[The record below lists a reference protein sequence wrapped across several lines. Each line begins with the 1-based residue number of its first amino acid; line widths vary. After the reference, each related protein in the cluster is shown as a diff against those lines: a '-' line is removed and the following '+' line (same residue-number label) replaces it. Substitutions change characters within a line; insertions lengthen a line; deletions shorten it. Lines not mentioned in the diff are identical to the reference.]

1 MHSIAD
7 IDWRAPTVAGAAWF
21 AQVKGV
27 EVGYVTKTVFPYGRW
42 RAAVMPWVGRELSC
56 YAASEDQARYFVE
69 RYLSHHMPDVA
80 ALAEARKAAKDDQFP
95 PLPRKP
101 KGLDDRS

>member
-7 IDWRAPTVAGAAWF
+7 IDWREPTVAGAAWF

-27 EVGYVTKTVFPYGRW
+27 DVGYVTRTAFPDGRW
-42 RAAVMPWVGRELSC
+42 RAVVVPWADRDLSC

-69 RYLSHHMPDVA
+69 RYLSHHMPDIE
-80 ALAEARKAAKDDQFP
+80 ALAAARKAWRDSG

-101 KGLDDRS
+101 KGIDDRS